1 MTPEQ
6 AQRVLANRPTVPVME
21 ASLGG
26 IKEMHALCLA
36 HGIAA
41 AMVRPKRKGGG

>member
-1 MTPEQ
+1 MTSQE
-6 AQRVLANRPTVPVME
+6 AQQILAGRPTVPVLE
-21 ASLGG
+21 ASLNSV
-26 IKEMHALCLA
+26 KEMHALCLK